1 MGCGA
6 SSTSNQLSARQ
17 SQKHFEESPDNWTTL
32 HSGARKTY
40 ESAEALEAEWEHG
53 ELLGEGVF
61 ARVELVTKK
70 TAPYAG
76 TTYACKSYGLV
87 RYVDSR
93 GEVWPEIDQGA
104 LEREINIMQGC
115 GSA

>member
-1 MGCGA
+1 M
-6 SSTSNQLSARQ
+6 
-17 SQKHFEESPDNWTTL
+17 
-32 HSGARKTY
+32 
-40 ESAEALEAEWEHG
+40 
-53 ELLGEGVF
+53 
-61 ARVELVTKK
+61 TKK
-70 TAPYAG
+70 TQPYAG